1 MNGMKVPLAII
12 LAVAIQAIG
21 LVWYVSKID
30 SKVEIL
36 YSQYQESSQ
45 EAVIENQVR
54 MRIDLQNVVDGM
66 ATTTT
71 QIEQLT
77 QMVEKVRK
85 TNTQL
90 VNQNKNIKKN
100 ITNLKKQIT
109 DLKKDT
115 KKKKT
120 TDKKVSWVN
129 Q

>member
-1 MNGMKVPLAII
+1 MNGLKIPLAII

-21 LVWYVSKID
+21 LVWYVIKID
-30 SKVEIL
+30 SKVETL
-36 YSQYQESSQ
+36 YSEYQETNQ

-85 TNTQL
+85 SNNQL
-90 VNQNKNIKKN
+90 VNQNNKIKVT

-109 DLKKDT
+109 DLKKET
-115 KKKKT
+115 KKKKQT
-120 TDKKVSWVN
+120 TDKKVS
-129 Q
+129 